1 MTSEGRPIAWQALE
15 PGGEVICAGGER
27 VGTVEHVLG
36 DTAADI
42 FDGLVVDV
50 RVGAGGL
57 RFVDAP
63 EVAEI
68 RERAVRISIGAD
80 ALDRLPEP
88 APNPAVMASHGG
100 EGGPPGEL
108 RRKLQRAWD
117 LISGRG

>member
-1 MTSEGRPIAWQALE
+1 MSEGEPIAWLALE

-36 DTAADI
+36 DAEADI
-42 FDGLVVDV
+42 FDGLVID
-50 RVGAGGL
+50 AGGM

-68 RERAVRISIGAD
+68 RDRAVRLTITAD
-80 ALDRLPEP
+80 QVERLPEP
-88 APNPAVMASHGG
+88 SANPAVIENHGA
-100 EGGPPGEL
+100 EDAPPGAL
-108 RRKLQRAWD
+108 HRKLQRAWD